1 MKTSQTFQKLMQ
13 YVKPYRLFFVL
24 SILLAIVAVVTQL
37 YIPILFGQCIDCM
50 ISQGHVDLARLATF
64 GSKIGILIM
73 VNAIATWFMNVVNN
87 HMAFSIVKDM
97 RAQIMRQIQH
107 LPLSFLDG
115 HGIGDILGRMI
126 ADVDQISDGLL
137 LGFTQLFSGVITI
150 VVTIVFM
157 FRIDFWISLLIVL
170 MSPASFFVAKWISKH
185 SYRMF
190 QKMTQ
195 TREKLTAYIEEMVG
209 NEKIIQ
215 SFGYGQRASHTFQ
228 NTNQDL
234 QDYSQKA
241 IFYSSLTNPSTRFMN
256 SLMYAVVVGV
266 GSIFILQNAL
276 TVGSLSV
283 LLSYANQY
291 MRPFNDISSVVTEFQ
306 NALACANRVFE
317 IMDAPQEPQEN
328 PNDLIVNKES
338 VDWQDVNFSYVP
350 SHPLIQHVSFQVQPG
365 QKIAIVG
372 PTGCGKTTMINLLMR
387 FYDIDSGAILIDGT
401 DIRNVNRHS
410 LRQQFGMVLQDTWI
424 KEATVR
430 ENLCMGKIYS
440 EDEIE
445 AACQSCR
452 SWDFIETM
460 PNGLDTKINVHS
472 LSQGQQ
478 QLLCITRVMLIKPKM
493 LILDEATSNIDTRT
507 EVLVQQA
514 FDTLMKGRTS
524 FVIAHRLS
532 TIINANQI
540 LVMKDGQIIKR
551 GKHDEL
557 LAQNG
562 FYANLYNS
570 QFEQIA

>member
-1 MKTSQTFQKLMQ
+1 
-13 YVKPYRLFFVL
+13 
-24 SILLAIVAVVTQL
+24 
-37 YIPILFGQCIDCM
+37 
-50 ISQGHVDLARLATF
+50 
-64 GSKIGILIM
+64 
-73 VNAIATWFMNVVNN
+73 
-87 HMAFSIVKDM
+87 
-97 RAQIMRQIQH
+97 
-107 LPLSFLDG
+107 
-115 HGIGDILGRMI
+115 
-126 ADVDQISDGLL
+126 
-137 LGFTQLFSGVITI
+137 
-150 VVTIVFM
+150 
-157 FRIDFWISLLIVL
+157 
-170 MSPASFFVAKWISKH
+170 
-185 SYRMF
+185 
-190 QKMTQ
+190 
-195 TREKLTAYIEEMVG
+195 
-209 NEKIIQ
+209 
-215 SFGYGQRASHTFQ
+215 
-228 NTNQDL
+228 
-234 QDYSQKA
+234 
-241 IFYSSLTNPSTRFMN
+241 
-256 SLMYAVVVGV
+256 
-266 GSIFILQNAL
+266 
-276 TVGSLSV
+276 
-283 LLSYANQY
+283 
-291 MRPFNDISSVVTEFQ
+291 
-306 NALACANRVFE
+306 
-317 IMDAPQEPQEN
+317 
-328 PNDLIVNKES
+328 
-338 VDWQDVNFSYVP
+338 
-350 SHPLIQHVSFQVQPG
+350 
-365 QKIAIVG
+365 
-372 PTGCGKTTMINLLMR
+372 MINLLMR

-540 LVMKDGQIIKR
+540 LVMKDGQIIER

-570 QFEQIA
+570 QFEQFA

>member
-1 MKTSQTFQKLMQ
+1 MKTSQTFHKLMQ
-13 YVKPYRLFFVL
+13 YVRPYWFFLIL
-24 SILLAIVAVVTQL
+24 SIGVAVVSVVTQL

-50 ISQGHVDLARLATF
+50 LSKGHVDLVLLSTY
-64 GSKIGILIM
+64 GTKIGILILI
-73 VNAIATWFMNVVNN
+73 NAAATWVMNVMNN
-87 HMAFSIVKDM
+87 HMAYSIVKDM
-97 RAQIMRQIQH
+97 RAQIMFKIQH
-107 LPLSFLDG
+107 LPLSFLDD

-137 LGFTQLFSGVITI
+137 LGFTQLFSGIITIVITI
-150 VVTIVFM
+150 LFM
-157 FRIDFWISLLIVL
+157 FRIHVGISVLIVL
-170 MSPASFFVAKWISKH
+170 MSPASVFVAKWISKH
-185 SYRMF
+185 SYHMF

-195 TREKLTAYIEEMVG
+195 TREQLTSYIEEMVG

-215 SFGYGQRASHTFQ
+215 SFGYGQRASQTFQ
-228 NTNQDL
+228 KTNEDL

-256 SLMYAVVVGV
+256 SLMYALIVGI

-317 IMDAPQEPQEN
+317 IIDAPQESPEE
-328 PNDLIVNKES
+328 PNTLIVNQES
-338 VDWQDVNFSYVP
+338 VDWQDVSFSYVP
-350 SHPLIQHVSFQVQPG
+350 DHPLIQHVSFHVEPG

-387 FYDIDSGAILIDGT
+387 FYEMDEGAILIDGT
-401 DIRNVNRHS
+401 NIQNVSRHS

-424 KEATVR
+424 KDATVR
-430 ENLCMGKIYS
+430 ENLCMGRSYS
-440 EDEIE
+440 EAEIE
-445 AACQSCR
+445 VACRSCR
-452 SWDFIETM
+452 SWDFIEKM
-460 PNGLDTKINVHS
+460 PKGLDTKINAHS

-532 TIINANQI
+532 TIINADQI
-540 LVMKDGQIIKR
+540 LVMKEGKIIER
-551 GKHDEL
+551 GTHDDL

-570 QFEQIA
+570 QFEQVV

>member
-1 MKTSQTFQKLMQ
+1 M
-13 YVKPYRLFFVL
+13 
-24 SILLAIVAVVTQL
+24 
-37 YIPILFGQCIDCM
+37 
-50 ISQGHVDLARLATF
+50 
-64 GSKIGILIM
+64 
-73 VNAIATWFMNVVNN
+73 
-87 HMAFSIVKDM
+87 
-97 RAQIMRQIQH
+97 
-107 LPLSFLDG
+107 
-115 HGIGDILGRMI
+115 
-126 ADVDQISDGLL
+126 
-137 LGFTQLFSGVITI
+137 
-150 VVTIVFM
+150 
-157 FRIDFWISLLIVL
+157 
-170 MSPASFFVAKWISKH
+170 
-185 SYRMF
+185 
-190 QKMTQ
+190 
-195 TREKLTAYIEEMVG
+195 
-209 NEKIIQ
+209 
-215 SFGYGQRASHTFQ
+215 
-228 NTNQDL
+228 
-234 QDYSQKA
+234 
-241 IFYSSLTNPSTRFMN
+241 
-256 SLMYAVVVGV
+256 
-266 GSIFILQNAL
+266 
-276 TVGSLSV
+276 
-283 LLSYANQY
+283 
-291 MRPFNDISSVVTEFQ
+291 VTEFQ

-430 ENLCMGKIYS
+430 ENLCMGKIYL

-540 LVMKDGQIIKR
+540 LVMKDGQIIER